1 MYKVMIIEDDFNIS
15 RIIDE
20 SLTKEG
26 FKTRRISDFSKIVE
40 EFIEF
45 APELILL
52 DINLPVEDGFYW
64 CKQIRALSK
73 VPIIFI
79 SARNSD
85 MDIVIATHM
94 GGDDYLIKPF
104 SIEVLMAKVKGM
116 LRRTYAYNDI
126 EMNVVSFNGL
136 ILNIDNGMISYEDR
150 QETLTHNEK
159 EILKLLI
166 KNQGKSVSR
175 ERIIR
180 ALWNDERFIDDNTL
194 TVNITRLRKK
204 LSDIVGDSMI
214 KTIRNEGY
222 ML

>member
-1 MYKVMIIEDDFNIS
+1 MIIEDDFNIS

-40 EFIEF
+40 GFIEF
-45 APELILL
+45 TPELILL

-204 LSDIVGDSMI
+204 FSDIVGDSMI